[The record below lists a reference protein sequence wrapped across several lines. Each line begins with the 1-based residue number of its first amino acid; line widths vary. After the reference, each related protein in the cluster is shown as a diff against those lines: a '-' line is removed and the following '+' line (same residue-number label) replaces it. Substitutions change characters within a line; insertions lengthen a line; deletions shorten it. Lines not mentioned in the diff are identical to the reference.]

1 MKALA
6 TYFLITYFTVLVILC
21 LKGLYLGF
29 QFVRLIQERHPE
41 KAREYGLPHVPWSD
55 VFKLFDGIYKQ
66 DDFEDPEV
74 SCLKI
79 KSRKT
84 RWVTLAVAILGFFVL
99 CLITITSNFYADK
112 PPLLYF
118 DLKSCVL
125 IVIGLFF
132 LLLAKDITSI
142 VLKHCSDSK
151 LTRGKFRNLLYIWP
165 TRFMGIICLAFAF
178 FIAGSGPGR
187 AITKHD
193 ENRLVLL
200 TEGQIVEGEVTKS
213 FYQYLASEGWK
224 IVYRFNA
231 EEPKTGKEKTY
242 SGSAQGP
249 WQYYS
254 RLFPGEPV
262 TVIYHPLNPA
272 INCEIKYFLNYPSF
286 RNTFKAAGK
295 LHLLDKF
302 RNEYPIEDYSFKE
315 WFRLQRVK

>member
-1 MKALA
+1 MKILPI
-6 TYFLITYFTVLVILC
+6 YYIIVYFTLLVVLS
-21 LKGLYLGF
+21 LKQVHLLSQF
-29 QFVRLIQERHPE
+29 IQFVRKHHPE
-41 KAREYGLPHVPWSD
+41 KARDYGLPRLRWFN
-55 VFKLFDGIYKQ
+55 VFTLVDEIYKLQ
-66 DDFEDPEV
+66 DFEDPKF
-74 SCLKI
+74 SLLKRNL
-79 KSRKT
+79 RKT

-99 CLITITSNFYADK
+99 CLIAITSNFYADK

-125 IVIGLFF
+125 IVMGLFF
-132 LLLAKDITSI
+132 LFLAKDITNI
-142 VLKHCSDSK
+142 MLKHCSNSK
-151 LTRGKFRNLLYIWP
+151 FTTSKFRNLLYIWP
-165 TRFMGIICLAFAF
+165 TRFMGVICLAFAF
-178 FIAGSGPGR
+178 FIASSGPGQ
-187 AITKHD
+187 AMTKND
-193 ENRLVLL
+193 ENRILL
-200 TEGQIVEGEVTKS
+200 LEEGQIVQGAVTKS

-224 IVYRFNA
+224 IVYTFNA

-254 RLFPGEPV
+254 RLSTGEPV
-262 TVIYHPLNPA
+262 TIIYRPSDPA

-315 WFRLQRVK
+315 WFRLQREK